1 MAADGDATIWT
12 NWVGN
17 QSFAAHLA
25 APASEDEVVEYVR
38 SAIASGTGI
47 RAAGAGHSFTPLI
60 ETSGTVLT
68 TDRLRGVTGIDGA
81 RRQVTALPG
90 TRIGEFGDPLWEA
103 GLALANQGDIDT
115 QAIAGAVATGTH
127 GSGLQL
133 QSFSAALRACRI
145 VNGVGEVVEIDETSP
160 DRLRAAQVAVGM
172 LGVMTSLT
180 LAVAPAYRLVERID
194 HRPFGDVLER
204 WDELF
209 ASHRHFSF
217 FWLPSEGSAKLYGLA
232 TPSGRRMTDTCFVK
246 TYEEAREGDAD
257 DATPGRRVDR
267 GYRIYP
273 MEFEPNFHELEY
285 MVPAARGRE
294 AVEAMRELMLA
305 SQPAAIFPM
314 EVRTT
319 AADDAFLS
327 ANYRTP
333 TTVISVSGQPGHDY
347 WDYLFAVDRL
357 LGRFGARVHWGKL
370 HYLTREQLAERYPE
384 SERFIAI
391 RRELDPEGVFL
402 NQHLR
407 PLFA

>member
-1 MAADGDATIWT
+1 MPTWS

-17 QSFAAHLA
+17 QSFAPA
-25 APASEDEVVEYVR
+25 AIAEPVSEDEVAAEVR
-38 SAIASGTGI
+38 RAITSGTGV

-60 ETSGTVLT
+60 ETRGTVLS
-68 TDRLRGVTGIDGA
+68 TDRLRGITHIDRA
-81 RRQVTALPG
+81 SRRVTARPG
-90 TRIGEFGDPLWEA
+90 TTVGDFGEPLWDA

-127 GSGLQL
+127 GSGLKL
-133 QSFSAALRACRI
+133 PSFSAALRACRL
-145 VNGVGEVVEIDETSP
+145 VNGHGDVIEIDETRP
-160 DRLRAAQVAVGM
+160 ELLRAAQVAVGM

-180 LAVAPAYRLVERID
+180 LEVSPAYRLAERIE
-194 HRPFGDVLER
+194 HRPLSEVLEH

-209 ASHRHFSF
+209 SRHRHFSF
-217 FWLPSEGSAKLYGLA
+217 FWLPSEDSAQLYGLA
-232 TPSGRRMTDTCFVK
+232 TPAGQRMTDTCFVK
-246 TYEEAREGDAD
+246 VYDEAGDEQPD

-267 GYRIYP
+267 SHRIYP
-273 MEFEPNFHELEY
+273 MAEFERNFHELEY
-285 MVPAARGRE
+285 FVPVECGRE

-319 AADDAFLS
+319 AADDAYLS
-327 ANYRTP
+327 PCYGTA
-333 TTVISVSGQPGHDY
+333 TTVISVSGMPGHDY
-347 WDYLFAVDRL
+347 DGYLRDVDRL

-370 HYLTREQLAERYPE
+370 HFLTPAQLAERYPE

-391 RRELDPEGVFL
+391 RRELDPAGVFL
-402 NQHLR
+402 NDHLR